1 MILRI
6 SRRGGRVL
14 CLSWGEQKKERQEPQ
29 ARLRILRPGP
39 TTGGGPGRA
48 RVTGDDSERNR
59 HGCKSALLLCP
70 LSPPLLP
77 AEAPRRTKTMFPF
90 ASARARGAGP
100 WGTPTSPASWANSL
114 RKPSSMSSSLT
125 SICRGRRGSEKPRA
139 RQRAAGSPPPPRS
152 APARP
157 GSRA

>member
-1 MILRI
+1 MSQL
-6 SRRGGRVL
+6 GRTEKRKARAP
-14 CLSWGEQKKERQEPQ
+14 GEAEDPK
-29 ARLRILRPGP
+29 AGP
-39 TTGGGPGRA
+39 HDGGGPGRA
-48 RVTGDDSERNR
+48 RVTGDDSEQNR

-70 LSPPLLP
+70 LSPPPLP
-77 AEAPRRTKTMFPF
+77 AEAPWRTKTMFPF